1 MLKLLKA
8 TSVFI
13 GTIIGAG
20 IFGIPY
26 VIEKSGAIPGFF
38 YFLILGGSVLLIHL
52 FLGEVILRTKESCRL
67 PGLSQK
73 YLGSWGKVVV
83 MISVVAGITGALL
96 AYLILG
102 GELLKMLFSPFL
114 DLSAVQFTLFFWA
127 ILSYFIFRGIKLIAS
142 VELLTNLFFF
152 LAIAVILIFCL
163 PKFDFGNIST
173 LNVPNIFLPFG
184 VILFSLIGW
193 SAIPEI
199 MDLFKTSQER
209 KGIIKKTMILT
220 TAIVVP
226 FYLIFTLAVIGVA
239 GQGVSQDT
247 LSSLAPLLGS
257 KIVLFGVLAALIT
270 LADSFLVLGLHLK
283 NTFICDL
290 NLPNKLSTVIACG
303 LPLLLFL
310 IGFRSFI
317 GTLGF
322 VGTLV
327 GVIEGAV
334 IVLMFKKAK
343 TTGNRQPE
351 YSLKI
356 TSPLLYFLIAIL
368 ILGALSQFLT

>member
-1 MLKLLKA
+1 
-8 TSVFI
+8 
-13 GTIIGAG
+13 
-20 IFGIPY
+20 
-26 VIEKSGAIPGFF
+26 
-38 YFLILGGSVLLIHL
+38 
-52 FLGEVILRTKESCRL
+52 
-67 PGLSQK
+67 
-73 YLGSWGKVVV
+73 
-83 MISVVAGITGALL
+83 
-96 AYLILG
+96 
-102 GELLKMLFSPFL
+102 
-114 DLSAVQFTLFFWA
+114 
-127 ILSYFIFRGIKLIAS
+127 
-142 VELLTNLFFF
+142 
-152 LAIAVILIFCL
+152 
-163 PKFDFGNIST
+163 
-173 LNVPNIFLPFG
+173 
-184 VILFSLIGW
+184 
-193 SAIPEI
+193 
-199 MDLFKTSQER
+199 
-209 KGIIKKTMILT
+209 MILT